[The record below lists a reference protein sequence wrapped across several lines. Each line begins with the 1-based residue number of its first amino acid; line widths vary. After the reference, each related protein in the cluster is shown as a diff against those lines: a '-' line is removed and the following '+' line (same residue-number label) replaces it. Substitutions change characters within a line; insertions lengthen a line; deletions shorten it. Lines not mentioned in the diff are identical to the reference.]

1 MRRGNNVKEEEKI
14 FCKDLKTVTTFTTK
28 IVLRKHTRK
37 INHVDLKKNLLMTS
51 GDDDLIIIIDLES
64 LNYLFQY
71 YDIINGT
78 SFCRFLDH
86 VSSNSTTR
94 IIYYGKK
101 SYKLYIYDYIK
112 NDVLLVVNLLKENLN
127 HMEYNTKSNL
137 LITAQDS
144 KCIVW
149 KLNENNLKAYYQLKD
164 SYYAIINGEKR
175 HIISASIKH
184 INNIEYSYISIYR
197 YDNNR
202 DLNLVKEHDVPINF
216 DLTINVMNFYK
227 NSEHYFLVII
237 SSKHIKIIKLDEDE
251 ILFDFDLDRNKEL
264 NFTYIE
270 PTFNK
275 EIIVG
280 FSNGDVEIIDPFAE
294 DEKIAETKEQI
305 HNKCSK
311 FYDIKSLVKDKA
323 INEPRHEES
332 VVKIKMSDYYP
343 FYVSIADEMIIYQL
357 KE

>member
-1 MRRGNNVKEEEKI
+1 
-14 FCKDLKTVTTFTTK
+14 
-28 IVLRKHTRK
+28 
-37 INHVDLKKNLLMTS
+37 
-51 GDDDLIIIIDLES
+51 
-64 LNYLFQY
+64 
-71 YDIINGT
+71 
-78 SFCRFLDH
+78 
-86 VSSNSTTR
+86 
-94 IIYYGKK
+94 
-101 SYKLYIYDYIK
+101 
-112 NDVLLVVNLLKENLN
+112 
-127 HMEYNTKSNL
+127 
-137 LITAQDS
+137 
-144 KCIVW
+144 
-149 KLNENNLKAYYQLKD
+149 
-164 SYYAIINGEKR
+164 
-175 HIISASIKH
+175 
-184 INNIEYSYISIYR
+184 
-197 YDNNR
+197 
-202 DLNLVKEHDVPINF
+202 
-216 DLTINVMNFYK
+216 MNFYK

-311 FYDIKSLVKDKA
+311 FYDIKSLVKDKT

-332 VVKIKMSDYYP
+332 VVQIKMSDYYP

>member
-1 MRRGNNVKEEEKI
+1 MRRGNNVIEEQRI
-14 FCKDLKTVTTFTTK
+14 YCKDLKTVTTFTTK
-28 IVLRKHTRK
+28 IVFRKHTRK

-51 GDDDLIIIIDLES
+51 GDDDLIIIIDLEK
-64 LNYLFQY
+64 LIYIFQY

-86 VSSNSTTR
+86 VSSTSTTR

-101 SYKLYIYDYIK
+101 SYKLYIYDYVK
-112 NDVLLVVNLLKENLN
+112 NEVLLVVNLLKENLN
-127 HMEYNTKSNL
+127 HLEYNTKSNL

-144 KCIVW
+144 NCVVW
-149 KLNENNLKAYYQLKD
+149 KLNENNLKANYELKD

-184 INNIEYSYISIYR
+184 NNNIEYTYISIYR

-202 DLNLVKEHDVPINF
+202 DLNLVKDHDVPIDF
-216 DLTINVMNFYK
+216 DFTIDVMNFYK
-227 NSEHYFLVII
+227 NSEHYFLAII
-237 SSKHIKIIKLDEDE
+237 SSKHIKIIKLDED
-251 ILFDFDLDRNKEL
+251 ICVFNFNLDRNKEL

-270 PTFNK
+270 PTYNN
-275 EIIVG
+275 EIIIG
-280 FSNGDVEIIDPFAE
+280 FSNGDVDIIDPFA
-294 DEKIAETKEQI
+294 DKSKNKELV
-305 HNKCSK
+305 HNKSSK
-311 FYDIKSLVKDKA
+311 IYDIISLIRDVKN
-323 INEPRHEES
+323 NEPRHEES
-332 VVKIKMSDYYP
+332 VVQIKMSDYYP

>member
-101 SYKLYIYDYIK
+101 SYKLYIYDYVK
-112 NDVLLVVNLLKENLN
+112 NEVLLVVNLLRENLN
-127 HMEYNTKSNL
+127 HLEYNTKSNL

-144 KCIVW
+144 NCVVW
-149 KLNENNLKAYYQLKD
+149 KLNENNLKAYYELKN

-184 INNIEYSYISIYR
+184 KNEIEYSYISIYR
-197 YDNNR
+197 FDNNR
-202 DLNLVKEHDVPINF
+202 DLNLVKDHDVNIDF
-216 DLTINVMNFYK
+216 DFTIDVMNFYK
-227 NSEHYFLVII
+227 NCDHYFLIII
-237 SSKHIKIIKLDEDE
+237 SSKVLMIIKLDEDE
-251 ILFDFDLDRNKEL
+251 CLFNFDLSRNKEL
-264 NFTYIE
+264 NMTYIE
-270 PTFNK
+270 PTYNK
-275 EIIVG
+275 EIIIG
-280 FSNGDVEIIDPFAE
+280 FNNGDVDLIDPFAE
-294 DEKIAETKEQI
+294 EKKIKQLVEKKYARI
-305 HNKCSK
+305 
-311 FYDIKSLVKDKA
+311 YDINRLIKEVKD
-323 INEPRHEES
+323 NEPRHEES
-332 VVKIKMSDYYP
+332 IVQIKISDYYP
-343 FYVSIADEMIIYQL
+343 FYVSIADEMIIHQL

>member
-51 GDDDLIIIIDLES
+51 GDDDLIIIIDLEK
-64 LNYLFQY
+64 LKYIFQY

-78 SFCRFLDH
+78 SFCTFLDH

-94 IIYYGKK
+94 IIYYGNK
-101 SYKLYIYDYIK
+101 SYKLYIYDYDK
-112 NDVLLVVNLLKENLN
+112 NEVILVVNLLKKNLN
-127 HMEYNTKSNL
+127 HLEYNTKSNL
-137 LITAQDS
+137 LITSQDS
-144 KCIVW
+144 KCVVW
-149 KLNENNLKAYYQLKD
+149 KLNENNLKAYYELKD

-280 FSNGDVEIIDPFAE
+280 FSNGDVEIINPFAE

-311 FYDIKSLVKDKA
+311 FYDIKSLVKDKT

-332 VVKIKMSDYYP
+332 VVQIKMSDYYP